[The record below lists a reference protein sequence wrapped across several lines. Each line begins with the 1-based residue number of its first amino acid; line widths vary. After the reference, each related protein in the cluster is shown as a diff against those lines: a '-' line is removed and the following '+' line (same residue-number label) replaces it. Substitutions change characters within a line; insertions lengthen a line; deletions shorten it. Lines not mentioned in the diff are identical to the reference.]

1 MKSKENIVFV
11 GMMGS
16 GKSSV
21 GRLVSKKLNLQFYD
35 IDQII
40 ENELGMRIIKIFE
53 TKGERFFR
61 EIEEKISIKILRR
74 NTSIISLGGGAFL
87 NKEIRQEVLNNHI
100 SIWLKWNNE
109 ILLNRI
115 RNNPKRP
122 LAYKVSISELLNLM
136 KKRSKFYNKA
146 MYAIKCDNLSKNKIV
161 KEVLDIY
168 GTEKINN

>member
-1 MKSKENIVFV
+1 MESKENIVFV

-61 EIEEKISIKILRR
+61 EIEEKISIKILKR

-87 NKEIRQEVLNNHI
+87 NKEVRQEILNNHI
-100 SIWLKWNNE
+100 SIWLKWNSE

-115 RNNPKRP
+115 RNNPTRP
-122 LAYKVSISELLNLM
+122 LAYKVNVSELINLM
-136 KKRSKFYNKA
+136 KKRSKFYKKA
-146 MYAIKCDNLSKNKIV
+146 KYVIKCDNLSKNKIV

-168 GTEKINN
+168 ETEKINN